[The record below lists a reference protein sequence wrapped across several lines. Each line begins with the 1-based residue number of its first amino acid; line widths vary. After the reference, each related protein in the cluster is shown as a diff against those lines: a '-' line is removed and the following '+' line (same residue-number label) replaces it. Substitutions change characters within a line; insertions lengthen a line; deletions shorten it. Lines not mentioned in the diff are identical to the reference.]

1 MVWIHYEELELEFEQ
16 LMAQSV
22 EAMEP
27 SLYILDKKPK
37 IMVSV
42 TSDLANFFSILY
54 YE

>member
-1 MVWIHYEELELEFEQ
+1 MVWIHFEELELKFEQ

-27 SLYILDKKPK
+27 NHYGKPK

-42 TSDLANFFSILY
+42 TSNLAHFFSSLY